1 MKTNSNT
8 MIFTRD
14 ELQYIANGLSISI
27 NSYGED
33 IGAFADIMNLLDR
46 INAELDEFTYQ
57 DMENSKEE

>member
-1 MKTNSNT
+1 
-8 MIFTRD
+8 MIFTRN

-33 IGAFADIMNLLDR
+33 IRAFADIMNLLDR

>member
-1 MKTNSNT
+1 MKTKSNA
-8 MIFTRD
+8 MVFTRD

-46 INAELDEFTYQ
+46 FNTELDEFTFQ
-57 DMENSKEE
+57 DMEKSKEE

>member
-33 IGAFADIMNLLDR
+33 MGAFADIMNLLDR
-46 INAELDEFTYQ
+46 INAELDEFTFQ